1 MAIVDDI
8 RAVAELHAPQRLP
21 VFCLS
26 QEFDAKYAGLTYRE
40 YIESPEQVIAVQLEV
55 MEAFGWDWA
64 WLHLDDTLEF
74 EALGVGVADGGFAD
88 GGENVVPCTADYLP
102 FDRETLGSLKVPAP
116 RSARMPLLLDAASG
130 LRSEV
135 GESKCITGRVAAPF
149 SAITLIFGMQTAM
162 LTMLDDPE
170 LFADALAFAEE
181 QAITWGLAQIEAGCH
196 AIWLGDC
203 NASMHLISPE
213 HYREWAL
220 EPCRRVT
227 EAFQDAGAFV
237 FLHNSEETLEGLRLQ
252 SETHPDVLSVGP
264 GLEIGAAIEAFRGRQ
279 ALMGNVDP
287 IAMLTERSA
296 SEVAAEAG
304 RQVRLM
310 AGGGC
315 ILNSGECVPREAKR
329 ENMHAMADTARQVW
343 EIVGP
348 RTG

>member
-1 MAIVDDI
+1 MALLDDI
-8 RAVAELHAPQRLP
+8 KAVTELGIPENLP

-26 QEFDAKYAGLTYRE
+26 QEFDAKYADLTYHE
-40 YIESPEQVIAVQLEV
+40 YIQSPQQVIEVQLEV

-74 EALGVGVADGGFAD
+74 EPLGVGVAE
-88 GGENVVPCTADYLP
+88 GGENVVPCTANYLD
-102 FDRETLGSLKVPAP
+102 FDRETLASLQVPDP
-116 RSARMPLLLDAASG
+116 RSARMPLLLDAAAG

-135 GESKCITGRVAAPF
+135 GDSKCITGRVGAPF
-149 SAITLIFGMQTAM
+149 SAVTLIFGMQQSM
-162 LTMLDDPE
+162 LMMLDDPD
-170 LFADALAFAEE
+170 LFAEALKFAEE
-181 QAITWGLAQIEAGCH
+181 QAISWGLAQIEAGCH

-203 NASMHLISPE
+203 NASLHLISPK

-227 EAFQDAGAFV
+227 EALQQAGALV
-237 FLHNSEETLEGLRLQ
+237 YLHNSEETLEGLLLQ
-252 SETHPDVLSVGP
+252 AETEPDVLSVGP
-264 GLEIGAAIEAFRGRQ
+264 GLDISLAIEALRGKQ
-279 ALMGNVDP
+279 AVMGNVDP
-287 IAMLTERSA
+287 INMLTESSA
-296 SEVAAEAG
+296 SEVAAETG

-315 ILNSGECVPREAKR
+315 ILNSGECVPREARR

-348 RTG
+348 K

>member
-1 MAIVDDI
+1 MGVLDDI
-8 RAVAELHAPQRLP
+8 RAVAELRAPEKLP

-26 QEFDAKYAGLTYRE
+26 QEFDAKYTDLTYHE
-40 YIESPEQVIAVQLEV
+40 YIQSPERVVETQLHV

-74 EALGVGVADGGFAD
+74 EALGVGMVEA
-88 GGENVVPCTADYLP
+88 GENVVPCTADYLG
-102 FDRETLGSLKVPAP
+102 FDRETLGSLTVPDP

-135 GESKCITGRVAAPF
+135 GDSKCVTGRVAAPF
-149 SAITLIFGMQTAM
+149 SAVTLIFGMEPAM
-162 LTMLDDPE
+162 LTMLDDPS
-170 LFADALAFAEE
+170 LFADALKFAEE
-181 QAITWGLAQIEAGCH
+181 QAISWGLAQIDAGCH

-203 NASMHLISPE
+203 NASLHLISPD

-227 EAFQDAGAFV
+227 EAFQEAGAFV
-237 FLHNSEETLEGLRLQ
+237 YLHNSEETLRGLLLQ
-252 SETHPDVLSVGP
+252 AETGPDVLSVGP
-264 GLEIGAAIEAFRGRQ
+264 GLEIGRAVEAMRGRQ
-279 ALMGNVDP
+279 AIMGNVDP
-287 IAMLTERSA
+287 IAMLTDGWA
-296 SEVAAEAG
+296 SEVAAETG

-329 ENMHAMADTARQVW
+329 ENLHAMADTARQVW

-348 RTG
+348 KRG

>member
-1 MAIVDDI
+1 MALLDDI
-8 RAVAELHAPQRLP
+8 QAVVQLRTPGRLP

-26 QEFDAKYAGLTYRE
+26 QEFDAKYAGLSYRE
-40 YIESPEQVIAVQLEV
+40 YIQSPEQIIRVQLEV

-74 EALGVGVADGGFAD
+74 EALGVGVAE
-88 GGENVVPCTADYLP
+88 GGENVVPCTANYLD
-102 FDRETLGSLKVPAP
+102 FDRETLRSLKVPDP

-135 GESKCITGRVAAPF
+135 GDARCITGRVAAPF
-149 SAITLIFGMQTAM
+149 SAVTLIFGMQPAM
-162 LTMLDDPE
+162 LTMIDDPD

-181 QAITWGLAQIEAGCH
+181 QAISWGLAQIEAGCH

-203 NASMHLISPE
+203 NASLHLISPQ

-227 EAFQDAGAFV
+227 EAFQEAGGLV
-237 FLHNSEETLEGLRLQ
+237 FLHNSEERLKGLRLQ
-252 SETHPDVLSVGP
+252 AETGPDVLSVGP
-264 GLEIGAAIEAFRGRQ
+264 GLDISVAIEALRGKQ
-279 ALMGNVDP
+279 AIMGNVDP
-287 IAMLTERSA
+287 IGMLTDSSA
-296 SEVAAEAG
+296 SEVAAETG

-348 RTG
+348 REG